1 MHKCE
6 RLKQGELGQFKEL
19 KEGELV
25 GLQWVGDGI
34 RWFPEEGKKLNSEG
48 TCRHV
53 NDSVLWES
61 FGDIKYIYMYLV

>member
-1 MHKCE
+1 M
-6 RLKQGELGQFKEL
+6 
-19 KEGELV
+19 
-25 GLQWVGDGI
+25 GDGI